1 MLGLPVAVDREI
13 AAATLKAHLD
23 TLWASGRPERAGWAR
38 IPIDDLHAVIALP
51 STRSGSG
58 PEPYFLRI
66 GAEYYDAWPVTA
78 VFADP
83 KDWAEASAGS
93 RWIPKI
99 ENPPFQFAL
108 HVPYGYPSEYKFQQ
122 LLCFTGTANYY
133 MVSHSPP
140 EHTVWRKGDRS
151 VSHTIARIAELL
163 VEPYYKGPSGS

>member
-1 MLGLPVAVDREI
+1 MLGLPVPVDREI

-23 TLWASGRPERAGWAR
+23 ALWASGRPERARWGR
-38 IPIDDLHAVIALP
+38 IPIDDLHVVIAMP
-51 STRSGSG
+51 STRSGVP
-58 PEPYFLRI
+58 PEPFFLLL

-83 KDWAEASAGS
+83 KDWSEAPAGS

-99 ENPPFQFAL
+99 VSAPFQFAL
-108 HVPYGYPSEYKFQQ
+108 HVPYGYPAPYEFTQ

-140 EHTVWRKGDRS
+140 EHTVWRKGDHN
-151 VSHTIARIAELL
+151 VSHTIARMAEVLA
-163 VEPYYKGPSGS
+163 EPYYAGPNGS